1 MNGDFRSDKYLNRME
16 YYAYDLETD
25 ISTTVRGN
33 NQEQMKN
40 QHRFIIDNTAEIN
53 PIDWYNAFFEVEFKL
68 VKLTD
73 ATDFVAAD
81 KCTMNNGLS
90 LIKEIRVLS
99 EGESVY
105 NNNISANESANLLT
119 LLNYTKSYADSV
131 GSDQFFYVDT
141 SAAAEN
147 ARYTMR
153 RVEHGRN
160 DANNAYEARN
170 FIDGVK
176 PDYNEGF
183 AKRKALTDGG
193 LTQNISLPLNLY
205 SYFASFKRNIHPNLK
220 INIEIRLEQDAN
232 LIFRNAA
239 VTVNGK
245 IIVSKLRLWCPK
257 LIFNA
262 EGLNLYRSDYM
273 KPKKWPYLA
282 EYFYKFTRAGDNRGD
297 MVRLVTSIRKPRHV
311 FIWTVPEASYAVQTA
326 NIFVFDTN
334 SIGNQNPTV
343 YFLRAQLVVNSSK
356 YYPELPINA
365 NEKTKLYR
373 ALMEYNG
380 TYTQDKICGSLINR
394 DNFDKLFGVLYFD
407 LRKQD
412 DDLID
417 ASVTINFNYQLSGA
431 PTNQYRIN
439 VLILHENEIELAQVG
454 SKLLARS
461 T

>member
-25 ISTTVRGN
+25 ISTTKRGN

-53 PIDWYNAFFEVEFKL
+53 PIDWYNAFFEIEFKL
-68 VKLTD
+68 VKLENNDTNYAND
-73 ATDFVAAD
+73 NTAANL
-81 KCTMNNGLS
+81 CTMNNGLA

-105 NNNISANESANLLT
+105 NNNISANEGANLLT

-131 GSDQFFYVDT
+131 GSDQFFYLDT
-141 SAAAEN
+141 SAVAVTQNFERLALTGN
-147 ARYTMR
+147 AQN
-153 RVEHGRN
+153 V
-160 DANNAYEARN
+160 
-170 FIDGVK
+170 DGI
-176 PDYNEGF
+176 PTNPNYNEGF
-183 AKRKALTDGG
+183 DKRKKLTAGG
-193 LTQNISLPLNLY
+193 LERNISLPLNLY

-220 INIEIRLEQDAN
+220 INIELRLEQDGN
-232 LIFRNAA
+232 LIFKSGAA
-239 VTVNGK
+239 DKGK
-245 IIVSKLRLWCPK
+245 IIVTKLRLWCPK

-273 KPKKWPYLA
+273 KPKKWAYLA

-311 FIWTVPEASYAVQTA
+311 FIWTVPEASYADQTA

-334 SIGNQNPTV
+334 SIANQNPTV
-343 YFLRAQLVVNSSK
+343 YFSRAQLVVNNSK
-356 YYPELPINA
+356 YYPELSINA

-417 ASVTINFNYQLSGA
+417 ASVTINFNYQLSDA

-454 SKLLARS
+454 SKLLVRS

>member
-1 MNGDFRSDKYLNRME
+1 MIMNGDFRSDKYLNRME

-25 ISTTVRGN
+25 ISSTKRGDN
-33 NQEQMKN
+33 YEQIKN
-40 QHRFIIDNTAEIN
+40 QHRFLIDNTAEIN

-68 VKLTD
+68 VKLGNNNQTY
-73 ATDFVAAD
+73 AAD
-81 KCTMNNGLS
+81 NAAANLCTMNNGLS
-90 LIKEIRVLS
+90 IIKEIRVLS

-105 NNNISANESANLLT
+105 NNNISANEGANLLT

-131 GSDQFFYVDT
+131 GSDQFFYLDT
-141 SAAAEN
+141 SASA
-147 ARYTMR
+147 
-153 RVEHGRN
+153 
-160 DANNAYEARN
+160 DIQN
-170 FIDGVK
+170 FLRLAIDGNAQNIDGI
-176 PDYNEGF
+176 PPNPNYNEGF
-183 AKRKALTDGG
+183 DKRKKLTAVGAER
-193 LTQNISLPLNLY
+193 NISIPLNLY

-220 INIEIRLEQDAN
+220 INIELRLEEDVN
-232 LIFRNAA
+232 LIFRAGAA
-239 VTVNGK
+239 DDGK
-245 IIVSKLRLWCPK
+245 IIVTKMRLWCPK

-273 KPKKWPYLA
+273 KPKKWSYLA

-311 FIWTVPEASYAVQTA
+311 FIWTVPEASYAAQTS

-334 SIGNQNPTV
+334 SIGANNV
-343 YFLRAQLVVNSSK
+343 HFSRAQLVVNNSK
-356 YYPELPINA
+356 YYPELSINA

-417 ASVTINFNYQLSGA
+417 ASVTINFNYQLSDA
-431 PTNQYRIN
+431 PDTAANQYRIN

-454 SKLLARS
+454 SKLLVRS

>member
-1 MNGDFRSDKYLNRME
+1 MNGDFRSDQYLNRME

-25 ISTTVRGN
+25 ISTTIRGN

-68 VKLTD
+68 VKLANNTTNFD
-73 ATDFVAAD
+73 END

-105 NNNISANESANLLT
+105 NNNISANEGANLMT

-131 GSDQFFYVDT
+131 GSDQFFYIDT

-147 ARYTMR
+147 ARYTIR
-153 RVEHGRN
+153 GVEHGRN

-170 FIDGVK
+170 FIDGVE

-183 AKRKALTDGG
+183 AKRKALTDEGH
-193 LTQNISLPLNLY
+193 TQNIS
-205 SYFASFKRNIHPNLK
+205 IHPNLK
-220 INIEIRLEQDAN
+220 INIEIRLEQDVN

-239 VTVNGK
+239 EDGK

-334 SIGNQNPTV
+334 SIANQNPTV
-343 YFLRAQLVVNSSK
+343 YFSRAQLVVNNSK

-454 SKLLARS
+454 SKLLVRS